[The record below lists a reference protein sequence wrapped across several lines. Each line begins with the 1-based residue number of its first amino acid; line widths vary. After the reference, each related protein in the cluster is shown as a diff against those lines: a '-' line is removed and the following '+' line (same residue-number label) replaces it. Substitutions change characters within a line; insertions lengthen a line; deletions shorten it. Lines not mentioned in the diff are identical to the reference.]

1 MKSTKKV
8 VLLGAICLIV
18 LLVPAVLG
26 AQSSLGAFN
35 LVLADNFE
43 YGVTYQ
49 GFVTNRNLLNN
60 KPVAIGETYTLK
72 VTYTASR
79 DLEDDM
85 MVGFLDTTERG
96 NWWTQL
102 SWDDAKKIDVAKIPK
117 TKAGETATAT
127 LTLKIIAYPSGVTA
141 PANAIVFMTEAE
153 GTRGIKGSGVKGPV
167 TLSFTEFVLTK
178 N

>member
-8 VLLGAICLIV
+8 VLLSVICLIA

-26 AQSSLGAFN
+26 AQSNLGAFN
-35 LVLADNFE
+35 LVLEDNFQW
-43 YGVTYQ
+43 GVTYQ
-49 GFVTNRNLLNN
+49 AFVTSRTLMNN
-60 KPVAIGETYTLK
+60 QAVKVGETYTLK

-85 MVGFLDTTERG
+85 MVGFVDSTEAG

-102 SWDDAKKIDVAKIPK
+102 SWDDSKKIDVAKIPK

-127 LTLKIIAYPSGVTA
+127 ITLKIIAAPSGRSG
-141 PANAIVFMTEAE
+141 PANGIVFMTEGQ
-153 GTRGIKGSGVKGPV
+153 GTRGTANSGVKGNV
-167 TLSFTEFVLTK
+167 TLRFTEFTLTK